1 MTASNR
7 LFHVG
12 TRESRLAQV
21 QTEMALA
28 AITSARP
35 DARFEVIGVTTVG
48 DRNRTVPITTLG
60 DGVFTNELEASL
72 LEGKI
77 DLAIHSLKDLP
88 TELPDGLCLASV
100 LTREDPRDALVSR
113 DGKSLADLPPGARVG
128 TASPRRGAQLLA
140 RRPDLEVVLL
150 RGNVDTRVRK
160 VLEDGEADAAVLAV
174 AGLKR
179 LGMDQVITEILEP
192 DMFMP
197 AIGQGF
203 LALEV
208 RCDDEDALALALA
221 AQDDNARRCADTER
235 AFLSAVGGGCKAPLA
250 AYATI
255 RKDTLT
261 MIGMVANMSGG
272 DLLEERV
279 EGDLS
284 PIEAGM
290 LLKERLFALGA
301 EGIIAAM
308 ENAGV

>member
-1 MTASNR
+1 MAAADRTFR
-7 LFHVG
+7 VG
-12 TRESRLAQV
+12 TRKSRLARV
-21 QTEMALA
+21 QTELALA
-28 AITSARP
+28 AISSARP
-35 DARFEVIGVTTVG
+35 DATFEVTGVTTQG
-48 DRNRTVPITTLG
+48 DRNRTVAITELG
-60 DGVFTNELEASL
+60 DGVFTKELETAL
-72 LEGKI
+72 LDGTI
-77 DLAIHSLKDLP
+77 DLAIHSLKDMP
-88 TELPDGLCLASV
+88 TELPAGLCLAAV

-113 DGKSLADLPPGARVG
+113 DGKALADLPSGARIG
-128 TASPRRGAQLLA
+128 TGSPRRGAQLLA
-140 RRPDLEVVLL
+140 RRSDLEIVLL

-179 LGMDQVITEILEP
+179 LDMGRVIAETFEP
-192 DMFMP
+192 DVIMP

-203 LALEV
+203 LAIEV
-208 RCDDEDALALALA
+208 RCDDEEALALARA
-221 AQDDNARRCADTER
+221 AQDDDARICADAER

-250 AYATI
+250 AYATVN
-255 RKDTLT
+255 RDTLT
-261 MIGMVANMSGG
+261 MIGMVANLSGG

-284 PIEAGM
+284 PVEAGV

>member
-1 MTASNR
+1 MAAADRTFR
-7 LFHVG
+7 VG
-12 TRESRLAQV
+12 TRKSRLARV
-21 QTEMALA
+21 QTELALA
-28 AITSARP
+28 AISSARP
-35 DARFEVIGVTTVG
+35 DATFEVTGVTTQG
-48 DRNRTVPITTLG
+48 DRNRTVAITELG
-60 DGVFTNELEASL
+60 DGVFTKELETAL
-72 LEGKI
+72 LDGTI
-77 DLAIHSLKDLP
+77 DLAIHSLKDMP
-88 TELPDGLCLASV
+88 TELPAGLCLAAV

-113 DGKSLADLPPGARVG
+113 EGKTLADLPSGARIG
-128 TASPRRGAQLLA
+128 TGSPRRGAQLLA
-140 RRPDLEVVLL
+140 RRSDLEIVLL

-179 LGMDQVITEILEP
+179 LDMGRVIAETFEP
-192 DMFMP
+192 DVIMP

-203 LALEV
+203 LAIEV
-208 RCDDEDALALALA
+208 RCDDEEALALARA
-221 AQDDNARRCADTER
+221 AQDDDARICADAER

-250 AYATI
+250 AYATVN
-255 RKDTLT
+255 RDTLT
-261 MIGMVANMSGG
+261 MIGMVANLNGG

-284 PIEAGM
+284 PVEAGV